1 MIGLIILIVGV
12 IYLTVLVAVTRAAY
26 RGAKNKGF
34 SKAKCRFAAAGG
46 FLALYLPIFWDHI
59 PTVIAHEYY
68 CTKDSGFWIYKTLDQ
83 WKTENPG
90 VAETLLAN
98 KSVVTV
104 PNAYVLNHRF
114 NWAVYETRYFP
125 INHMTRTEW
134 QVVDSKT
141 EEILARYVN
150 YSASHEKRQAGWT
163 GWKFWLDSPY
173 CISAR
178 KNEDAFRLFRDG
190 FRGERK

>member
-26 RGAKNKGF
+26 RWAKSKGL
-34 SKAKCRFAAAGG
+34 SKAKCRLSAAGG
-46 FLALYLPIFWDHI
+46 FLAVYLPVFWDHI
-59 PTVIAHEYY
+59 PTVIAHQYY
-68 CTKDSGFWIYKTLDQ
+68 CTKDSGFWIYKNLDQ
-83 WKTENPG
+83 WKAENPG
-90 VAETLLAN
+90 VAETLVAN
-98 KSVVTV
+98 KSVVTM
-104 PNAYVLNHRF
+104 PNAYVLNQRF

-125 INHMTRTEW
+125 INHMIRTEW

-141 EEILARYVN
+141 EEILSRYVN
-150 YSASHEKRQAGWT
+150 YSASHERRQAGWT
-163 GWKFWLDSPY
+163 GWKFWLDSSY

-190 FRGERK
+190 FRGAQK